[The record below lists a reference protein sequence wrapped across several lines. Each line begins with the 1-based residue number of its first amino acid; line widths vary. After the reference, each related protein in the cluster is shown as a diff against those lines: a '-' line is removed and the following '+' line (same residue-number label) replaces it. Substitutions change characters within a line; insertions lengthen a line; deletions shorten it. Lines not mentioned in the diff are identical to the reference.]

1 MRNLAIIPARSG
13 SKRIPN
19 KNIKDFLGKPIIS
32 YTIKSA
38 VSSNIFDEVMV
49 STDDKNIADI
59 SEQYG
64 AVVPFYRSKETSNDF
79 AIIADVVT
87 EVLTNYKMQGKT
99 FDNICI
105 LFATAPLITVARIT
119 ESYKMLINDGFDS
132 VLPVLKFS
140 YPIQRALQI
149 ENKKLSFIEPENYAK
164 RSQDLMPT
172 YHDSG
177 QFYWIKTS
185 EFENQKTLF
194 TKNAG
199 AIILSETEAQD
210 IDTEEDWKIA
220 EIKYKLLNQ

>member
-149 ENKKLSFIEPENYAK
+149 ENKKLSFIEPENYEK

-220 EIKYKLLNQ
+220 EIKFKLLNQ

>member
-132 VLPVLKFS
+132 VFPVLKFS
-140 YPIQRALQI
+140 YPIQRALKI
-149 ENKKLSFIEPENYAK
+149 ENKKLSFIEPENYEK

-220 EIKYKLLNQ
+220 EIKFKLLNQ